1 MCKSCQIMHTSED
14 VKVLVYC
21 LWMQRNAPYLV
32 FVWGR
37 SLKGY
42 HGSSNSGNGPDL
54 VVKSLA
60 NINLVEDHVD
70 LCNH

>member
-1 MCKSCQIMHTSED
+1 MHPTWS
-14 VKVLVYC
+14 L
-21 LWMQRNAPYLV
+21 
-32 FVWGR
+32 FGTG

-42 HGSSNSGNGPDL
+42 LGSSNSGNGPDL

-70 LCNH
+70 LGNH